1 LQSAVQHI
9 KQLQFMEPENIQ
21 CPVACLS
28 LAIQSNSF
36 KDYSSATMYIMPR
49 DRGWVQQYDQH
60 APGKWHHTAYAS
72 TTCSQNALRTEQ
84 GQQGVWCRPPWGI
97 QWT

>member
-1 LQSAVQHI
+1 MAIFLQSAVWHI
-9 KQLQFMEPENIQ
+9 KQLQFREPENIQ

-49 DRGWVQQYDQH
+49 ERG
-60 APGKWHHTAYAS
+60 
-72 TTCSQNALRTEQ
+72 
-84 GQQGVWCRPPWGI
+84 
-97 QWT
+97 